1 MELLTDEAIDRY
13 AFLNTR
19 AEGELLQALAERT
32 EREMDAPQMLTGRV
46 EGRLLKLLVQ
56 LCRPRLILEVGTFTG
71 YSALSMAEGLGPD
84 GRIVTC
90 EIDPR
95 AQKVAQ
101 EAFDASPH
109 GSKIEIRMGPALD
122 TIRRL
127 DAEID
132 LSFIDADKEHYPEYY
147 EAVLERTRP
156 GGLLVLDN
164 MLWSGKVLDPQD
176 EIPRILDALNRS
188 IAEDERVENVL
199 LTVRDGVQLVRKR
212 ELQQA

>member
-13 AFLNTR
+13 AFENTR
-19 AEGELLQALAERT
+19 PENELLRSLAERT
-32 EREMDAPQMLTGRV
+32 EREMDDPQMLTGRV

-56 LCRPRLILEVGTFTG
+56 LCRPRLVLEIGTFTG
-71 YSALSMAEGLGPD
+71 YSAMSMAEGLGPE

-101 EAFDASPH
+101 AAFDASPV
-109 GSKIEIRMGPALD
+109 GDRIEIRMGSALE
-122 TIRRL
+122 TIRSL
-127 DAEID
+127 DEAID

-147 EAVLERTRP
+147 ESILERTRP

-164 MLWSGKVLDPQD
+164 MLWSGKVLDPQE
-176 EIPRILDALNRS
+176 EIPRVLDALNRR
-188 IAEDERVENVL
+188 ITDDERVENVL

-212 ELQQA
+212 